1 MNDFKIGDKVKIK
14 GKNESIGYVSH
25 INKGHLFELADH
37 LVDVHLGEGKHMIY
51 YKSELEI
58 YEHE

>member
-1 MNDFKIGDKVKIK
+1 MNDLKIGDKVKIK
-14 GKNESIGYVSH
+14 GQEQFLGYVSH
-25 INKGHLFELADH
+25 ISKGNLFELADH
-37 LVDVHLGEGKHMIY
+37 IVDVHLGEGKHMIH